1 MSWQTEALR
10 VVTETALG
18 MGAVRVVPVGSLAT
32 HDLDR
37 WSDLDA
43 LIVVPDGRLA
53 QFWPDRGWLQPLG
66 EVAAY
71 ETSKHPED
79 ASIRLL
85 LAAGRRVDVLVA
97 EQRSVET
104 RLARL
109 ADTIPVVDAATI
121 AAAGD
126 RLIFEA
132 ATVVGHAAR
141 GERLIATTSPS
152 GSSSAAWRPRW
163 SSATSAPAR
172 VCIGM
177 PPSTTPSPT
186 CSRPSRRRR
195 VPTTCSISSPQLST
209 ASNASSPA
217 PARVLRAP
225 SSTGSSRR
233 HGRRRAERR
242 AVRAVPALSREQ
254 VGIGSVGNGRLGRGS
269 RSRNRAARSR

>member
-141 GERLIATTSPS
+141 GERLIATHLAF
-152 GSSSAAWRPRW
+152 GLLERCLEAA
-163 SSATSAPAR
+163 
-172 VCIGM
+172 
-177 PPSTTPSPT
+177 
-186 CSRPSRRRR
+186 
-195 VPTTCSISSPQLST
+195 L
-209 ASNASSPA
+209 
-217 PARVLRAP
+217 VLRDLG
-225 SSTGSSRR
+225 TGTCVHR
-233 HGRRRAERR
+233 HATEYD
-242 AVRAVPALSREQ
+242 ALADLLPAVPAAPGADDLLDLVAAALDCFERI
-254 VGIGSVGNGRLGRGS
+254 VAGTGTRFARAVIDRLV
-269 RSRNRAARSR
+269 ATARTSTS

>member
-1 MSWQTEALR
+1 MSWQTEVLR

-66 EVAAY
+66 EVVAY

-109 ADTIPVVDAATI
+109 ADTIPVVDAA
-121 AAAGD
+121 
-126 RLIFEA
+126 R
-132 ATVVGHAAR
+132 
-141 GERLIATTSPS
+141 
-152 GSSSAAWRPRW
+152 
-163 SSATSAPAR
+163 
-172 VCIGM
+172 
-177 PPSTTPSPT
+177 SPT
-186 CSRPSRRRR
+186 
-195 VPTTCSISSPQLST
+195 
-209 ASNASSPA
+209 PA
-217 PARVLRAP
+217 
-225 SSTGSSRR
+225 TG
-233 HGRRRAERR
+233 
-242 AVRAVPALSREQ
+242 
-254 VGIGSVGNGRLGRGS
+254 
-269 RSRNRAARSR
+269 